1 VEHREAELREV
12 VPSGVPGDNAA
23 RFLRELRQLRNGA
36 GLEQAE
42 LAARAHYPRD
52 AILAAEAGPALPD
65 LPVLSAYVR
74 GCGGTV
80 GTVTEWEERW
90 RTLTRSPALT
100 LLPTRSAG
108 CSDAAAAGARIG
120 SVSLAADGH
129 DPAIIMAAL
138 GRVAN
143 GITSEPAAPV
153 RVHSFFTPASSDPA
167 PSQAS
172 VFAVDSAPSVA
183 AVPPVAAVPDV
194 DEVPEDAAA
203 LPGRADDGAAAD
215 AAPAPAP
222 APAVPAASGAAPA
235 APAAAAGP
243 GWTPSVVKPAS
254 VAGRAPHTR
263 RPTLPKPVIAA
274 IAILVCLGIIIWAL
288 FS

>member
-42 LAARAHYPRD
+42 LAARAHYPCD

-80 GTVTEWEERW
+80 GSVTEWEERW

-120 SVSLAADGH
+120 SVSLAADAH

-143 GITSEPAAPV
+143 GITSEPVAPV
-153 RVHSFFTPASSDPA
+153 RSFFTPASSDPA

-172 VFAVDSAPSVA
+172 VFAVDSTPSVA
-183 AVPPVAAVPDV
+183 AVPPVAAVPDA

-203 LPGRADDGAAAD
+203 LLGAADNDAAADAD
-215 AAPAPAP
+215 AAPAA
-222 APAVPAASGAAPA
+222 AAAS
-235 APAAAAGP
+235 AGP
-243 GWTPSVVKPAS
+243 GWTPSVVKPVS
-254 VAGRAPHTR
+254 VAGRAPYTG
-263 RPTLPKPVIAA
+263 RPTLTKPVIAA
-274 IAILVCLGIIIWAL
+274 IAILVCLGIAIWAL

>member
-23 RFLRELRQLRNGA
+23 RFLRELRQLRNDA

-42 LAARAHYPRD
+42 LAARAHYPCD

-80 GTVTEWEERW
+80 GSVTEWEERW

-120 SVSLAADGH
+120 SVSLAADAH

-143 GITSEPAAPV
+143 GIASEPAAPV

-172 VFAVDSAPSVA
+172 VFAVDSAPPVA
-183 AVPPVAAVPDV
+183 AVPSPVAAVPDA
-194 DEVPEDAAA
+194 DEVPEDTAA
-203 LPGRADDGAAAD
+203 LVGAADESEAAD
-215 AAPAPAP
+215 A
-222 APAVPAASGAAPA
+222 AAPA
-235 APAAAAGP
+235 APAPAAAASGP
-243 GWTPSVVKPAS
+243 GWTPSIVKPVS
-254 VAGRAPHTR
+254 VAGRAPHAG
-263 RPTLPKPVIAA
+263 RPTLTKPVIAV
-274 IAILVCLGIIIWAL
+274 IAILVCLGIAIWAL